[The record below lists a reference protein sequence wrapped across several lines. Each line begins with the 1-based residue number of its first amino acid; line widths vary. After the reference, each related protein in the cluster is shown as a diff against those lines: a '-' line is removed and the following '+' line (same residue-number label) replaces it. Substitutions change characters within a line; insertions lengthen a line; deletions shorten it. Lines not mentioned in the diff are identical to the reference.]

1 MENMNFIDEIVSAQL
16 KSGEIDRVVTRFP
29 PEPNGY
35 LHLGNTYAINISWSI
50 ARKHGGKFNL
60 RFDDTNPLKEDY
72 EYVNAIVEDF
82 DWLGIDY
89 GASPLFGSDYSEQ
102 IYAFALELIGKGKAY
117 VCDLSP
123 EEIREYR
130 GTLTEPGRDSPY
142 RNRSV
147 QENMDLFEQMRA
159 GKFAAGEK
167 VLRAKIDMASPIIIL
182 RDPII
187 YRIIHANHYRTGSK
201 WCIYPMYD
209 FAHPLQDYIE
219 GITHS
224 LCSNEFVNNRNFYEW
239 TLNSLDLPGRLPRQ
253 IEFGRLNITGV
264 VTSKRHLRTLVNG
277 GHVEGWDDPRLPT
290 LKGLKRRGYTKE
302 SIFAFLN
309 EIGVPRTDSTVDIQM
324 LEHAVRQDLNE
335 KAPAVMAVLDPLK
348 VVITNKNGVEYLEAE
363 NHPSTDLGTRTVPF
377 TREIFIERDDFMEN
391 PPKNY
396 KRLVPGGEV
405 RLKNGYFLRCN
416 EVIKDDQGRVVELHC
431 TYDPETKS
439 GSDFQARK
447 VKGTIHWVSAD
458 LGLDCTAKLFEP
470 LFLSQPDGDNLL
482 DCLNPASMHTA
493 AAKVEPAI
501 VNLMEAGHTHFQ
513 FIRQGYF
520 VPDSKLSQSALVFNR
535 VVPLKSSYKPGQ

>member
-89 GASPLFGSDYSEQ
+89 GAIPLFGSDYSEQ